1 MAAASGQ
8 YGKAEIGSSCIAEVD
23 RWSLNKECILHD
35 FATCETPSDGGTAV
49 IAGRKKHS
57 GSMSGI
63 YDPADP
69 VEDYFE
75 EGDTVTLNLYYTAS
89 LYYTGSVV
97 IENIQIPDVD
107 IAEGAPLRW
116 EAAFRANGLFTKSA

>member
-8 YGKAEIGSSCIAEVD
+8 YGSAQIGSSCIAEVD

-57 GSMSGI
+57 GTLAGI
-63 YDPADP
+63 YDPNDAI
-69 VEDYFE
+69 EDYFD
-75 EGDTVTLNLYYTAS
+75 EGDSVTLKLYYTAS
-89 LYYTGSVV
+89 LYYTGTAI
-97 IENIQIPDVD
+97 IENLQIPDVD
-107 IAEGAPLRW
+107 IAEGAPVRW
-116 EAAFRANGLFTKSA
+116 EASFRANGLFTKSA